1 MRIITGKHKSRV
13 LKTLKGPNT
22 RPMMDRM
29 KESVFNTIDS
39 YIEGANVLDLFGGS
53 GALSLEAISRGAK
66 HSSISEINYEAYK
79 VILENV
85 QTLKEENN
93 VTIYKMSYQK
103 LLQVIKENEFKF
115 DLVFVDPPYKLEVG
129 NLIIEELIKS
139 GNLNDKAIIV
149 SHYYK
154 GTYPVLTQENLEV
167 LKHNVMGTS
176 EYIIYKY
183 INQ

>member
-115 DLVFVDPPYKLEVG
+115 DLVFVDPPYKLEVA
-129 NLIIEELIKS
+129 NLIIEELITINTGSKQKFKDS
-139 GNLNDKAIIV
+139 SSHPKTLDNCPAITGKCSFLRIE
-149 SHYYK
+149 
-154 GTYPVLTQENLEV
+154 PL
-167 LKHNVMGTS
+167 
-176 EYIIYKY
+176 YI
-183 INQ
+183 

>member
-29 KESVFNTIDS
+29 KESIFNTIDS

-66 HSSISEINYEAYK
+66 HSTITEINFDAYK
-79 VILENV
+79 IILENV
-85 QTLKEENN
+85 QALKEENS

-103 LLQVIKENEFKF
+103 LLQDLKEKF
-115 DLVFVDPPYKLEVG
+115 DLVFVDPPYKLEVA
-129 NLIIEELIKS
+129 NSIIDELIKN
-139 GNLNDKAIIV
+139 GNLNNEAIIV

-154 GTYPVLTQENLEV
+154 GVYPVLDKENLEI

-183 INQ
+183 IGK